1 MIEFNNLNLSQI
13 PKYIDHIS
21 EKKELSKKDLK
32 FKDWGSLHRG
42 LMNFIINHTSYPY
55 LVTRM
60 NEFPILIKKYWNEIE
75 DNPYNILSELLDFL
89 FKVPKKNIYHH
100 KILIE
105 YQNVIHETFGLRK
118 FTYFIPENDNIRKIK
133 NDLNVVKIYLPTYTR
148 DIKAYLIWLCNR
160 MNNLNYNI
168 KYQQQNSLI
177 NNWGKLYKRIN
188 KKPSNNNKL
197 HGVIIV
203 SLLILGKILI
213 RRNSLN

>member
-1 MIEFNNLNLSQI
+1 M
-13 PKYIDHIS
+13 
-21 EKKELSKKDLK
+21 
-32 FKDWGSLHRG
+32 
-42 LMNFIINHTSYPY
+42 
-55 LVTRM
+55 
-60 NEFPILIKKYWNEIE
+60 
-75 DNPYNILSELLDFL
+75 
-89 FKVPKKNIYHH
+89 
-100 KILIE
+100 IE

-197 HGVIIV
+197 SGVIIV

-213 RRNSLN
+213 RRNSFN